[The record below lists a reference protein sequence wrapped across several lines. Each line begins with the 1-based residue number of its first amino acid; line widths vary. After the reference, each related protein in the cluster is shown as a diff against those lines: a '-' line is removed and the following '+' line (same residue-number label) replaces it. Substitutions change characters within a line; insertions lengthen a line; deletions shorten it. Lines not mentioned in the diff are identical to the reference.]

1 MSKKEEFLLAP
12 QRYLKK
18 LISQGNVDL
27 DAGEEALRAAALAKQ
42 EIKNKQSR
50 SKPISSLEK
59 KFYIQQKTTKEN
71 NEIVKLLK
79 EIYSYIPTK
88 SVLYLA
94 FCSKMIYSNILQL
107 KDITCYFTM
116 KNFITFYC
124 NGKNSKRI
132 QNFGL
137 IRDKLLAISQDGDT
151 ALNSDIEIF
160 VDFFTNFN
168 GGFRLQSL
176 QVSINTDV
184 GDLEIECFMSS
195 LKNPKITSDLE
206 TLNFSNSTLGNDGL
220 SILAD
225 LIKDNFLSNLMEL
238 DVSHNSASDTVIQK
252 LRVALSQGK
261 CNQLYKLN
269 IAGNNVGAA
278 ILDFVYS
285 PFVGKLSP
293 ISIFDASNNSLDL
306 MDIEV
311 LPILSR
317 GKLSFYHLRILDL
330 SSNPLGDSG
339 FIRLLKIVWPFKKLN
354 TAIINSPKNG
364 TNSPST
370 KGLNDSPTG
379 TIGSNE
385 FRSPSNASMTSSK
398 WDLMMYDDIPLEQ
411 LHLNHTVIGDSS
423 MVHICNLIAENR
435 MTSLNTLSLSG
446 NEISIGSL
454 KMLLEVI
461 KSAESLKNLYL
472 SLNNLSNEGML
483 CFIQAAIARNLD
495 QLSILDIADVGA
507 NSDSISQ
514 FVRILSSLDPT
525 TGLLQ
530 MSKLFIYGKSDMHR
544 LKLPKD
550 FHTKIL

>member
-1 MSKKEEFLLAP
+1 
-12 QRYLKK
+12 
-18 LISQGNVDL
+18 
-27 DAGEEALRAAALAKQ
+27 LRAAALAKK
-42 EIKNKQSR
+42 EIKNKHGR
-50 SKPISSLEK
+50 SKPISLLEK
-59 KFYIQQKTTKEN
+59 KFYSQQKTTKEN
-71 NEIVKLLK
+71 NEIIKLLK
-79 EIYSYIPTK
+79 EIYSYIPTR

-107 KDITCYFTM
+107 KDIICHLTM
-116 KNFITFYC
+116 KDFLSFYG

-132 QNFGL
+132 QYFGL

-151 ALNSDIEIF
+151 ALNSDVEIF

-168 GGFRLQSL
+168 GGFRLQSF
-176 QVSINTDV
+176 QISINTDV

-195 LKNPKITSDLE
+195 LKNPKVTSNLE
-206 TLNFSNSTLGNDGL
+206 ILNFSNSTLGNDGL
-220 SILAD
+220 SLLAD
-225 LIKDNFLSNLMEL
+225 LIKDNFLCNLMEL

-252 LRVALSQGK
+252 LRVSLSQGK

-269 IAGNNVGAA
+269 IAGNNIGGA

-293 ISIFDASNNSLDL
+293 ISIYDASNNSLDL

-330 SSNPLGDSG
+330 SSNPLGDTG
-339 FIRLLKIVWPFKKLN
+339 FLRLLKIVWPFKKSN
-354 TAIINSPKNG
+354 NAINSPKN
-364 TNSPST
+364 SPTIIGS
-370 KGLNDSPTG
+370 NNSPTG
-379 TIGSNE
+379 TIGSDE
-385 FRSPSNASMTSSK
+385 LRSPSIGSMTSSK

-411 LHLNHTVIGDSS
+411 LHLNHTVIGDLS

-435 MTSLNTLSLSG
+435 MTSLKTLSLSG

-454 KMLLEVI
+454 KFLLEVI

-483 CFIQAAIARNLD
+483 CFIQAAISRNLD
-495 QLSILDIADVGA
+495 QLSILDISDVGA

-514 FVRILSSLDPT
+514 FIRILTSLDPT
-525 TGLLQ
+525 TGMLQ
-530 MSKLFIYGKSDMHR
+530 MNKLYIYGKSDMHKI
-544 LKLPKD
+544 KLPKE
-550 FHTKIL
+550 FHTQVI